1 MNITDM
7 AMTYENLIRDVFK
20 CNRGDRHGA
29 NADYFRGLVSAS
41 LAQKEDPKGYERR
54 LGRMEV
60 YLSEAFYEI
69 CERYQNNKEFVAEI
83 EKIREYLDNPSMKK
97 IDECIEKAAA
107 AFEKIGLFIRY

>member
-1 MNITDM
+1 MNTKDM
-7 AMTYENLIRDVFK
+7 AMTYEYLIRDVFK
-20 CNRGDRHGA
+20 CDRGDRHGA

-41 LAQKEDPKGYERR
+41 LTQKEDPEGYARR

-83 EKIREYLDNPSMKK
+83 EKCREYLDNSSMEK
-97 IDECIEKAAA
+97 IDECLEQAAA
-107 AFEKIGLFIRY
+107 AFEKIGLPIIY